1 MDIEDEVLE
10 DGFKTTKEV
19 NCQRKQDHV
28 LGKDVTDDCVTDGG
42 DACCWVGFVVL
53 SELFFSY
60 FCRCES
66 ALAVKILVALLEV
79 ELKIGHGGGQL
90 MVISS
95 QSQWWC
101 RGMHG

>member
-10 DGFKTTKEV
+10 DGFKTTKV
-19 NCQRKQDHV
+19 NCQRN
-28 LGKDVTDDCVTDGG
+28 VTDDCVTDGG